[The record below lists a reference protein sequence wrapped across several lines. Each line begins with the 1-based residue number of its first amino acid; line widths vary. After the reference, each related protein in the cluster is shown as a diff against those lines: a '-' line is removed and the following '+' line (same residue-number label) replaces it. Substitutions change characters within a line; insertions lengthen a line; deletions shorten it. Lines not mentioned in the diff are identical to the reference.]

1 MIRLDSIKKSYPN
14 GELFSNVNISIKR
27 GMRVGLVGK
36 NGSGK
41 TTLLRIMLNKESP
54 DCGHLQIEKTVNIG
68 YLAQEIVTGS
78 KLSIVDEVKGAFP
91 ELCNLEKKIKDCSL
105 SISENP
111 NDAMVME
118 KLGEYQSR
126 YEALGGW
133 ALDKKIKKI
142 LGGLGFRENQFNS
155 QMEEF
160 SGGWRMRVALARIL
174 TQKPDVLFLDE
185 PTNHLDL
192 DATIWLESFISK
204 WEGSLVLISHDK
216 EFLDR
221 SVNTIL
227 EIELKKVVLYK
238 GNYSDYK
245 KNKQIRLD
253 QHRSSYKNQ
262 QKQIKETERFIDR
275 FRSKSTKAI
284 QVQSRIKQLE
294 KLEKIEAPEED
305 KKQIFLN
312 LPQPSRSPQIIVKF
326 KNIFKNYSKIEVFKN
341 MSLTIERG
349 NKIGLVGRNGAGK
362 STLIKLLAGVE
373 KITHGNIEI
382 GNGIK
387 TAYYAQHQLEILKL
401 QDTVYETISQKG
413 GGLSE
418 TEIRTYLGGFLFS
431 GEEIEKKVAV
441 LSGGE
446 KARLALASILI
457 DPVHLLLL
465 DEPTNHLDM
474 LSRGIIENALKIY
487 AGVIVCISHD
497 RHFLNQVTNRTCEVG
512 GGNVTFYEGNYS
524 YYDWK
529 RNKNKSKENK
539 SRVIKSSKKKDSFLV
554 RKKKKNRLAAIY
566 KKLKSLDSELE
577 KMKLITN
584 DPLNSDNYIKLNE
597 AMNAIESLE
606 NKYID
611 LMEEQESLELDL
623 VK

>member
-1 MIRLDSIKKSYPN
+1 MIRLDSIKKTYPN

-54 DCGHLQIEKTVNIG
+54 DSGHLQIERSISIG
-68 YLAQEIVTGS
+68 YLAQDIVVGT
-78 KLSIVDEVKGAFP
+78 KLSIVEEVKAGFQD
-91 ELCNLEKKIKDCSL
+91 LIDLEKNITEYLVLVSK
-105 SISENP
+105 NP
-111 NDAMVME
+111 RNFGYAD
-118 KLGEYQSR
+118 KLGAYQNR

-133 ALDKKIKKI
+133 AIEKRIKKV
-142 LGGLGFRENQFNS
+142 LGGLGFKESQFNS

-160 SGGWRMRVALARIL
+160 SGGWRMRVALAKIL

-192 DATIWLESFISK
+192 DATIWLESFIAK

-221 SVNTIL
+221 SVNTIF
-227 EIELKKVVLYK
+227 EIDLKKVVLYK

-245 KNKQIRLD
+245 INKKIRLE
-253 QHRSSYKNQ
+253 QLRSSYKNQ
-262 QKQIKETERFIDR
+262 QKQIKETENFINR

-305 KKQIFLN
+305 KTKITLN
-312 LPQPSRSPQIIVKF
+312 LPQPNRSPLIVANF
-326 KNIFKNYSKIEVFKN
+326 KNIFKNYSRIEVFKD

-373 KITHGNIEI
+373 NITKGKIEI
-382 GNGIK
+382 GTGIK
-387 TAYYAQHQLEILKL
+387 TAYYAQHQLEILESS
-401 QDTVYETISQKG
+401 DTVYESIYKNG
-413 GGLSE
+413 NGLSE
-418 TEIRTYLGGFLFS
+418 TQIRTYLGGFLFS
-431 GEEIEKKVAV
+431 GEEIEKKVRV

-474 LSRGIIENALKIY
+474 LSRSIIEKALESFSG
-487 AGVIVCISHD
+487 AIVCISHD
-497 RHFLNQVTNRTCEVG
+497 RHFLNKVTNRTCEVG
-512 GGNVTFYEGNYS
+512 GGKVKIYEGNYG
-524 YYDWK
+524 YYEWK
-529 RNKNKSKENK
+529 IKSKSKENIK
-539 SRVIKSSKKKDSFLV
+539 TVISDVKKKDAFII
-554 RKKKKNRLAAIY
+554 RKKVKNRLATIKKRY
-566 KKLKSLDSELE
+566 KSIDLELE
-577 KMKLITN
+577 KIKSISN
-584 DPLNSDNYIKLNE
+584 DPLNLDNYIKLDE
-597 AMNAIESLE
+597 ALKTKELLE
-606 NKYID
+606 DEYIN
-611 LMEEQESLELDL
+611 LMEEQEALETDL
-623 VK
+623 LK

>member
-54 DCGHLQIEKTVNIG
+54 DFGHLQVEKNLNIG

-78 KLSIVDEVKGAFP
+78 KLSIVDEVKDAFP
-91 ELCNLEKKIKDCSL
+91 ELRKLEKNIKDYSFL
-105 SISENP
+105 ISNNP
-111 NDAMVME
+111 NDAACIE

-133 ALDKKIKKI
+133 SLDKKIKKI
-142 LGGLGFRENQFNS
+142 LGGLGFSKNQFNS

-192 DATIWLESFISK
+192 DATIWLETFISK

-227 EIELKKVVLYK
+227 EVDLKKVVLYK
-238 GNYSDYK
+238 GNYSEYK
-245 KNKQIRLD
+245 TNKEIRLD

-262 QKQIKETERFIDR
+262 QKQIKETGRFIDR

-294 KLEKIEAPEED
+294 KLEKIEATEED
-305 KKQIFLN
+305 KKQIVLN
-312 LPQPSRSPQIIVKF
+312 LPQPSRSPQIIVRF

-373 KITHGNIEI
+373 KITNGYIEI

-387 TAYYAQHQLEILKL
+387 TAYYAQHQLEILNL
-401 QDTVYETISQKG
+401 QDTVYETINQKG
-413 GGLSE
+413 HGISE
-418 TEIRTYLGGFLFS
+418 TKIRTYLGGFLFS
-431 GEEIEKKVAV
+431 GEEIDKKVKV

-474 LSRGIIENALKIY
+474 LSRSIIENALKIY
-487 AGVIVCISHD
+487 SGVIVCISHD
-497 RHFLNQVTNRTCEVG
+497 RHFLNKVTNKTCEVG
-512 GGNVTFYEGNYS
+512 DGDVKLYEGNYS

-529 RNKNKSKENK
+529 VKKNKSKENK
-539 SRVIKSSKKKDSFLV
+539 IKVIKNPKKKDSFLI
-554 RKKKKNRLAAIY
+554 RKKKKNRLAAIN
-566 KKLKSLDSELE
+566 KKLKSLDLEIE
-577 KMKLITN
+577 KMKVIAT
-584 DPLNSDNYIKLNE
+584 DPMNSDNYIKLNE
-597 AMNAIESLE
+597 AMSVIESLE

>member
-1 MIRLDSIKKSYPN
+1 M
-14 GELFSNVNISIKR
+14 
-27 GMRVGLVGK
+27 
-36 NGSGK
+36 
-41 TTLLRIMLNKESP
+41 
-54 DCGHLQIEKTVNIG
+54 
-68 YLAQEIVTGS
+68 
-78 KLSIVDEVKGAFP
+78 
-91 ELCNLEKKIKDCSL
+91 
-105 SISENP
+105 
-111 NDAMVME
+111 
-118 KLGEYQSR
+118 
-126 YEALGGW
+126 
-133 ALDKKIKKI
+133 
-142 LGGLGFRENQFNS
+142 
-155 QMEEF
+155 
-160 SGGWRMRVALARIL
+160 
-174 TQKPDVLFLDE
+174 
-185 PTNHLDL
+185 
-192 DATIWLESFISK
+192 
-204 WEGSLVLISHDK
+204 
-216 EFLDR
+216 
-221 SVNTIL
+221 
-227 EIELKKVVLYK
+227 
-238 GNYSDYK
+238 
-245 KNKQIRLD
+245 
-253 QHRSSYKNQ
+253 
-262 QKQIKETERFIDR
+262 
-275 FRSKSTKAI
+275 
-284 QVQSRIKQLE
+284 
-294 KLEKIEAPEED
+294 
-305 KKQIFLN
+305 
-312 LPQPSRSPQIIVKF
+312 PQPSRSPQIIAKF

-431 GEEIEKKVAV
+431 GEEIEKKVVV

-487 AGVIVCISHD
+487 SGVIVCISHD

-512 GGNVTFYEGNYS
+512 GGNVKFYEGNYS

-529 RNKNKSKENK
+529 INKNKSKENK
-539 SRVIKSSKKKDSFLV
+539 SKVIKSSKKKDSFLV

>member
-54 DCGHLQIEKTVNIG
+54 DSGHLQIEKTVNIG
-68 YLAQEIVTGS
+68 YLAQEIVIGS

-111 NDAMVME
+111 NDEMVIE

-142 LGGLGFRENQFNS
+142 LGGLGFREDQFNS

-227 EIELKKVVLYK
+227 EIDLKKVVLYK
-238 GNYSDYK
+238 GNYSDI
-245 KNKQIRLD
+245 KQINKLGWI
-253 QHRSSYKNQ
+253 SIGPI
-262 QKQIKETERFIDR
+262 IKTN
-275 FRSKSTKAI
+275 RSK
-284 QVQSRIKQLE
+284 
-294 KLEKIEAPEED
+294 
-305 KKQIFLN
+305 
-312 LPQPSRSPQIIVKF
+312 
-326 KNIFKNYSKIEVFKN
+326 
-341 MSLTIERG
+341 
-349 NKIGLVGRNGAGK
+349 
-362 STLIKLLAGVE
+362 
-373 KITHGNIEI
+373 
-382 GNGIK
+382 
-387 TAYYAQHQLEILKL
+387 
-401 QDTVYETISQKG
+401 
-413 GGLSE
+413 
-418 TEIRTYLGGFLFS
+418 
-431 GEEIEKKVAV
+431 
-441 LSGGE
+441 
-446 KARLALASILI
+446 
-457 DPVHLLLL
+457 
-465 DEPTNHLDM
+465 
-474 LSRGIIENALKIY
+474 
-487 AGVIVCISHD
+487 
-497 RHFLNQVTNRTCEVG
+497 
-512 GGNVTFYEGNYS
+512 
-524 YYDWK
+524 
-529 RNKNKSKENK
+529 
-539 SRVIKSSKKKDSFLV
+539 
-554 RKKKKNRLAAIY
+554 
-566 KKLKSLDSELE
+566 
-577 KMKLITN
+577 
-584 DPLNSDNYIKLNE
+584 
-597 AMNAIESLE
+597 
-606 NKYID
+606 
-611 LMEEQESLELDL
+611 
-623 VK
+623 